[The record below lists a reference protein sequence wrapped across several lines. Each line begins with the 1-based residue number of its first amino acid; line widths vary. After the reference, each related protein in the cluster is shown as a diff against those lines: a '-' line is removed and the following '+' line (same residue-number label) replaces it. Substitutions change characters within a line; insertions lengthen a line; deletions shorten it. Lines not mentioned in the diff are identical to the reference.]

1 MGHTSY
7 YGCERCHIKR
17 SWKEDCITFD
27 ANENPLVR
35 NDDDLEHLSYD
46 VQKKI
51 LVLSIGRILY
61 FSKKKKKR
69 RDNKKI
75 WKEIVIVAI

>member
-46 VQKKI
+46 VHQKKI
-51 LVLSIGRILY
+51 LVLSIARILY
-61 FSKKKKKR
+61 FSKKKKR

>member
-1 MGHTSY
+1 MGHTSC

-17 SWKEDCITFD
+17 SWIEDCITFD
-27 ANENPLVR
+27 ANENHLVR
-35 NDDDLEHLSYD
+35 NDDDLEHLSYN
-46 VQKKI
+46 VHQKQI
-51 LVLSIGRILY
+51 LVLSIRRILY
-61 FSKKKKKR
+61 FSKKR